1 MIEVV
6 EARNRGEHG
15 DTEAVREVSGQRGD
29 HGDTEAVREVS
40 GQRGEHGDIDAVTE
54 VICLDSSEDPLRK
67 YQ

>member
-1 MIEVV
+1 LIEVV
-6 EARNRGEHG
+6 EARNRGE
-15 DTEAVREVSGQRGD
+15 